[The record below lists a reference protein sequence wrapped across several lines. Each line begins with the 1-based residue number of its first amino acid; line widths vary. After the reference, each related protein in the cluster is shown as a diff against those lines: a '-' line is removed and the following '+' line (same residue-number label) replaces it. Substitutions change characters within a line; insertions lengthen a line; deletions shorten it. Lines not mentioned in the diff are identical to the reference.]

1 MTTQA
6 DLNAYVQQ
14 LQGLGTGQVMWMNG
28 VPMRY
33 TAQGMMPDPQWTQ
46 MNDALDSRP
55 GGDGHNTP
63 VNWQQQIQ
71 NVGGAISLNQAQ
83 QNAGYPGST
92 PGQRSGVPGGGGGG
106 TPGGAIVSE
115 TGLGGVGE
123 RGLLGGMPSDPNRSM
138 GPSRMPFQVPPR
150 GMGPGM
156 VGNPGY
162 NPGATPPG
170 GGNPPG
176 GTTPPGGGITPP
188 GGGNPPG
195 GGITPPGGGNP
206 PGTGGPPGGFPPNPI
221 APGLLGTAPRQWTG
235 SPWQAGPNSA
245 FSGSFFPAFGV
256 QGVANYQYPAQP
268 GGFVPRTPGT
278 GGFNPTGGNP
288 PGGNNPGNGNP
299 PGYDPVNGS
308 QQSANVSS
316 NTGFTP
322 RNLVNYA
329 AGGVQLPYR
338 NQFEQYTQSLA
349 MAQPWMP
356 TYNGRGQSRGQPQGG
371 MPQGGYG
378 GLGALLGSLLGG
390 RGNG

>member
-46 MNDALDSRP
+46 MTDALDTRP
-55 GGDGHNTP
+55 AGDGRNNP

-71 NVGGAISLNQAQ
+71 NVGGSISLNQAQ
-83 QNAGYPGST
+83 QNAGYPGMG
-92 PGQRSGVPGGGGGG
+92 PGGQRSATPGGGGMG
-106 TPGGAIVSE
+106 PGGSIVSE
-115 TGLGGVGE
+115 VGIGGIGE

-138 GPSRMPFQVPPR
+138 GPSRMPYQVPPR

-162 NPGATPPG
+162 NPGSGPTG
-170 GGNPPG
+170 PG
-176 GTTPPGGGITPP
+176 GTGPGGP
-188 GGGNPPG
+188 GGTGPG
-195 GGITPPGGGNP
+195 P
-206 PGTGGPPGGFPPNPI
+206 TGATGSPANTI
-221 APGLLGTAPRQWTG
+221 APALLGTAPRQWTG
-235 SPWQAGPNSA
+235 SPWQAGPNSP

-256 QGVANYQYPAQP
+256 QGVANYQYPATP

-278 GGFNPTGGNP
+278 GGFNPVG
-288 PGGNNPGNGNP
+288 NPGNNTGPGTTP
-299 PGYDPVNGS
+299 PGYDPTVGS
-308 QQSANVSS
+308 LRSASANQS

-349 MAQPWMP
+349 MAQPWTP

-378 GLGALLGSLLGG
+378 GLGALLGGLLGG